1 MAMIKFK
8 APSLPIPT
16 TEYSQDQ
23 QQQLSNALRIYF
35 NQLDSNTPIQA
46 DYFVAQET
54 NGGSGYFKGRG
65 EQLVNPYGAWESLV
79 TQTATANTATAV
91 ALEVVD
97 YENSTSI
104 TSSSRMT
111 VAYPGIY
118 NLQWSA
124 QILNSDS
131 VARSLSVWLRKNGDA
146 AGVAGSTRNTLVQ
159 AGQANGAWNYY
170 IQLSAA
176 DYIEIYWST
185 NNALVTLQ
193 TYAAQ
198 TTPTRPTTASVI
210 ATLSFVSA
218 IP

>member
-1 MAMIKFK
+1 MGLIKFN

-16 TEYSQDQ
+16 TTYSQDQ
-23 QQQLSNALRIYF
+23 QQQRDNSLRLYF
-35 NQLDSNTPIQA
+35 NQIDFAYWDGTK
-46 DYFVAQET
+46 V
-54 NGGSGYFKGRG
+54 
-65 EQLVNPYGAWESLV
+65 VNPYGAWKSLV

-104 TSSSRMT
+104 ASSSRMT

-131 VARSLSVWLRKNGDA
+131 VARSLSVWLKKNGTD
-146 AGVAGSTRNTLVQ
+146 VVGSTRNTLVQ

-170 IQLSAA
+170 IQLAAA

-198 TTPTRPTTASVI
+198 TTPTRPTTPSVI

>member
-1 MAMIKFK
+1 MGLIKFV
-8 APSLPIPT
+8 APSLPLPT
-16 TEYSQDQ
+16 VDYDAGQ
-23 QQQLSNALRIYF
+23 QNQMNRSLRQYF
-35 NQLDSNTPIQA
+35 NQIDTA
-46 DYFVAQET
+46 YWDGTKV
-54 NGGSGYFKGRG
+54 
-65 EQLVNPYGAWESLV
+65 VNPYGAWKSLV

-104 TSSSRMT
+104 ASSSRMT

-131 VARSLSVWLRKNGDA
+131 VARSLSVWLRKNGTD
-146 AGVAGSTRNTLVQ
+146 VVGSTRNTSVQ
-159 AGQANGAWNYY
+159 IGQANGAWNYY
-170 IQLSAA
+170 IQLAAA

-198 TTPTRPTTASVI
+198 TTPTRPTTPSVI

>member
-1 MAMIKFK
+1 
-8 APSLPIPT
+8 
-16 TEYSQDQ
+16 
-23 QQQLSNALRIYF
+23 
-35 NQLDSNTPIQA
+35 
-46 DYFVAQET
+46 
-54 NGGSGYFKGRG
+54 
-65 EQLVNPYGAWESLV
+65 
-79 TQTATANTATAV
+79 
-91 ALEVVD
+91 LEVVD

-104 TSSSRMT
+104 ASSSRMT

-131 VARSLSVWLRKNGDA
+131 VVRSLSVWLRKNGTD
-146 AGVAGSTRNTLVQ
+146 VVGSTRNTSVQ

-170 IQLSAA
+170 IQLVAA

-198 TTPTRPTTASVI
+198 TTPTRPTTPSVI

>member
-1 MAMIKFK
+1 MGLIKFN

-16 TEYSQDQ
+16 TTYSQDQ
-23 QQQLSNALRIYF
+23 QQQRDGSLRLYF
-35 NQLDSNTPIQA
+35 NQIDFAYWDGTK
-46 DYFVAQET
+46 V
-54 NGGSGYFKGRG
+54 
-65 EQLVNPYGAWESLV
+65 VNPYGAWKSLV

-104 TSSSRMT
+104 ASSSRMT

-131 VARSLSVWLRKNGDA
+131 VARSLSVWLRKNGTD
-146 AGVAGSTRNTLVQ
+146 VAGSTRNTLVQ

-170 IQLSAA
+170 IQLAAA

-198 TTPTRPTTASVI
+198 TTPTRPTTPSVI

>member
-1 MAMIKFK
+1 MGMLKFV

-16 TEYSQDQ
+16 TTYSQDQ
-23 QQQLSNALRIYF
+23 QQQRDNALRLYF
-35 NQLDSNTPIQA
+35 NQLDSAYWDGTK
-46 DYFVAQET
+46 V
-54 NGGSGYFKGRG
+54 
-65 EQLVNPYGAWESLV
+65 VNPYGAWKSLV
-79 TQTATANTATAV
+79 TQTATADTATAV

-104 TSSSRMT
+104 ASSSRMT

-131 VARSLSVWLRKNGDA
+131 AARSLSVWLKKNGTD
-146 AGVAGSTRNTLVQ
+146 VVGSTRNTSVQ
-159 AGQANGAWNYY
+159 VGQANGAWNYY
-170 IQLSAA
+170 IQLAAA

-193 TYAAQ
+193 TYAVQ
-198 TTPTRPTTASVI
+198 TTPTRPTTPSIA

>member
-1 MAMIKFK
+1 MGLIKSV

-16 TEYSQDQ
+16 TTYTQDQ
-23 QQQLSNALRIYF
+23 QQQRDNALRLYF
-35 NQLDSNTPIQA
+35 NQIDTAYWDGTKVVS
-46 DYFVAQET
+46 
-54 NGGSGYFKGRG
+54 
-65 EQLVNPYGAWESLV
+65 PYGAWKSLV

-104 TSSSRMT
+104 ASSSRMT

-170 IQLSAA
+170 IQLAAA

-198 TTPTRPTTASVI
+198 TTPTRPTTPSVI

-218 IP
+218 LP

>member
-1 MAMIKFK
+1 MGLIKFN

-16 TEYSQDQ
+16 TTYSQDQ
-23 QQQLSNALRIYF
+23 QQQRDNSLRLYF
-35 NQLDSNTPIQA
+35 NQIDFAYWDGTK
-46 DYFVAQET
+46 V
-54 NGGSGYFKGRG
+54 
-65 EQLVNPYGAWESLV
+65 VNPYGAWKSLV

-97 YENSTSI
+97 YKNSTSI
-104 TSSSRMT
+104 ASSSRMT

-131 VARSLSVWLRKNGDA
+131 VARSLSVWLRKNGTD
-146 AGVAGSTRNTLVQ
+146 VVGSTRNTLVQ

-170 IQLSAA
+170 IQLAAA

>member
-1 MAMIKFK
+1 MGLIKFN

-16 TEYSQDQ
+16 TTYSQDQ
-23 QQQLSNALRIYF
+23 QQQRDNSLRLYF
-35 NQLDSNTPIQA
+35 NQIDFAYWDGTK
-46 DYFVAQET
+46 V
-54 NGGSGYFKGRG
+54 
-65 EQLVNPYGAWESLV
+65 VNPYGAWKSLV

-104 TSSSRMT
+104 ASSSRMT

-124 QILNSDS
+124 QILNSDIL
-131 VARSLSVWLRKNGDA
+131 ARSLSVWLKKNGTD
-146 AGVAGSTRNTLVQ
+146 VVGSTRNTSVQ
-159 AGQANGAWNYY
+159 IGQANGAWNYY
-170 IQLSAA
+170 IQLAAA

-198 TTPTRPTTASVI
+198 TTPTRPTTPSVI

>member
-1 MAMIKFK
+1 MGMLKFV

-16 TEYSQDQ
+16 TTYSQDQ
-23 QQQLSNALRIYF
+23 QQQRDNALRLYF
-35 NQLDSNTPIQA
+35 NQLDSAYWDGTK
-46 DYFVAQET
+46 V
-54 NGGSGYFKGRG
+54 
-65 EQLVNPYGAWESLV
+65 VNPYGAWKSLV
-79 TQTATANTATAV
+79 TQTATADTATAV

-104 TSSSRMT
+104 ASSSRMT

-131 VARSLSVWLRKNGDA
+131 VARSLSVWLKKNGTD
-146 AGVAGSTRNTLVQ
+146 VVGSTRNTSVQ
-159 AGQANGAWNYY
+159 AGQANGAWSYY
-170 IQLSAA
+170 IQLAAA

>member
-1 MAMIKFK
+1 MGLIKFV
-8 APSLPIPT
+8 APSLPLPAVD
-16 TEYSQDQ
+16 YDAGQ
-23 QQQLSNALRIYF
+23 QNQMNRSLRQYF
-35 NQLDSNTPIQA
+35 NQIDTA
-46 DYFVAQET
+46 YWDGTKV
-54 NGGSGYFKGRG
+54 
-65 EQLVNPYGAWESLV
+65 VNPYGAWKSLV

-104 TSSSRMT
+104 ASSSRMT

-131 VARSLSVWLRKNGDA
+131 VARSLSVWLRKNGDS

-159 AGQANGAWNYY
+159 AGQANGVWNYY
-170 IQLSAA
+170 IQLVAA

-198 TTPTRPTTASVI
+198 TTPTRPTTPSVI

>member
-1 MAMIKFK
+1 MGLIKFN

-16 TEYSQDQ
+16 TTYSQDQ
-23 QQQLSNALRIYF
+23 QQQRDNSLRLYF
-35 NQLDSNTPIQA
+35 NQIDFAYWDGIK
-46 DYFVAQET
+46 V
-54 NGGSGYFKGRG
+54 
-65 EQLVNPYGAWESLV
+65 VNPYGAWKSLV

-91 ALEVVD
+91 ALEVLD

-104 TSSSRMT
+104 ASSSRMT

-131 VARSLSVWLRKNGDA
+131 VARSLSVWLKMNGTD
-146 AGVAGSTRNTLVQ
+146 VVGSTRNTLVQ
-159 AGQANGAWNYY
+159 AGQANGAWSYY
-170 IQLSAA
+170 IQLAAA

-198 TTPTRPTTASVI
+198 TTPTRPTTPSVI

>member
-1 MAMIKFK
+1 MAMILFR
-8 APSLPIPT
+8 APALPLP
-16 TEYSQDQ
+16 ENRYNQVQ
-23 QQQLSNALRIYF
+23 QNQYMRALALYF
-35 NQLDSNTPIQA
+35 QRLDSTTPLQA
-46 DYFVAQET
+46 DYFLAQQG
-54 NGGSGYFKGRG
+54 NGTTGYFKGRG
-65 EQLVNPYGAWESLV
+65 DQLINPYGAWKSLV

-104 TSSSRMT
+104 ASSSRMT
-111 VAYPGIY
+111 VTYPGLY

-131 VARSLSVWLRKNGDA
+131 VARSLSVWLKKNNAD
-146 AGVAGSTRNTLVQ
+146 VAGSTRNTLVQ
-159 AGQANGAWNYY
+159 VGQANGAWNYY
-170 IQLSAA
+170 IQLAEN
-176 DYIEIYWST
+176 DYVELYWST

-218 IP
+218 VP

>member
-1 MAMIKFK
+1 MGLIKSV

-16 TEYSQDQ
+16 TTYSQDQ
-23 QQQLSNALRIYF
+23 QQQRDNSLRLYF
-35 NQLDSNTPIQA
+35 NQIDTA
-46 DYFVAQET
+46 YWD
-54 NGGSGYFKGRG
+54 GSKV
-65 EQLVNPYGAWESLV
+65 VNPYGAWKSLV

-104 TSSSRMT
+104 ASSSRMT
-111 VAYPGIY
+111 VSYPGIY

-131 VARSLSVWLRKNGDA
+131 VARSLSVWLKKNNAD
-146 AGVAGSTRNTLVQ
+146 VAGSTRNTLVQ
-159 AGQANGAWNYY
+159 VGQANSAWNYY
-170 IQLSAA
+170 IQLAEN
-176 DYIEIYWST
+176 DYVELYWST

-218 IP
+218 VP

>member
-1 MAMIKFK
+1 
-8 APSLPIPT
+8 
-16 TEYSQDQ
+16 
-23 QQQLSNALRIYF
+23 
-35 NQLDSNTPIQA
+35 
-46 DYFVAQET
+46 
-54 NGGSGYFKGRG
+54 
-65 EQLVNPYGAWESLV
+65 
-79 TQTATANTATAV
+79 
-91 ALEVVD
+91 
-97 YENSTSI
+97 
-104 TSSSRMT
+104 MT
-111 VAYPGIY
+111 VSYPGIY

>member
-1 MAMIKFK
+1 
-8 APSLPIPT
+8 
-16 TEYSQDQ
+16 
-23 QQQLSNALRIYF
+23 
-35 NQLDSNTPIQA
+35 
-46 DYFVAQET
+46 
-54 NGGSGYFKGRG
+54 
-65 EQLVNPYGAWESLV
+65 
-79 TQTATANTATAV
+79 
-91 ALEVVD
+91 
-97 YENSTSI
+97 
-104 TSSSRMT
+104 MT

-131 VARSLSVWLRKNGDA
+131 VARSLSVWLKKNNAD
-146 AGVAGSTRNTLVQ
+146 VVGSTRNTLVQ
-159 AGQANGAWNYY
+159 VGQANGAWNYY
-170 IQLSAA
+170 IQLAEN
-176 DYIEIYWST
+176 DYVELYWST

>member
-1 MAMIKFK
+1 MGLIKFV
-8 APSLPIPT
+8 APSLPLPT
-16 TEYSQDQ
+16 VDYDAGQ
-23 QQQLSNALRIYF
+23 QNQLNRSLRQYF
-35 NQLDSNTPIQA
+35 NQIDTA
-46 DYFVAQET
+46 YWDGTKV
-54 NGGSGYFKGRG
+54 
-65 EQLVNPYGAWESLV
+65 VNPYGAWKSLV

-104 TSSSRMT
+104 ASSSRMT

-131 VARSLSVWLRKNGDA
+131 VARSLSVWLRKNGTD
-146 AGVAGSTRNTLVQ
+146 VVGSTRNTLVQ
-159 AGQANGAWNYY
+159 VGQANGAWSYY
-170 IQLSAA
+170 IQLAAA

-198 TTPTRPTTASVI
+198 TTPTRPTTPSVI

>member
-1 MAMIKFK
+1 MGLIKFN

-16 TEYSQDQ
+16 TTYSQDQ
-23 QQQLSNALRIYF
+23 QQQRDNSLRLYF
-35 NQLDSNTPIQA
+35 NQIDFAYWDGTK
-46 DYFVAQET
+46 V
-54 NGGSGYFKGRG
+54 
-65 EQLVNPYGAWESLV
+65 VNPYGAWKSLV

-104 TSSSRMT
+104 ASSSRMT

-131 VARSLSVWLRKNGDA
+131 VARSLSVWLKKNGAD
-146 AGVAGSTRNTLVQ
+146 VVGSTRNTLVQ
-159 AGQANGAWNYY
+159 VGQANGAWSYY
-170 IQLSAA
+170 IQLAAA

>member
-1 MAMIKFK
+1 MGLIKFN

-16 TEYSQDQ
+16 TTYSQDQ
-23 QQQLSNALRIYF
+23 QQQRDNSLRLYF
-35 NQLDSNTPIQA
+35 NQIDFAYWDGIK
-46 DYFVAQET
+46 V
-54 NGGSGYFKGRG
+54 
-65 EQLVNPYGAWESLV
+65 VNSYGAWKSLV

-104 TSSSRMT
+104 ASSSRMT

-124 QILNSDS
+124 QILNSDIL
-131 VARSLSVWLRKNGDA
+131 ARSLSVWLKKNGTD
-146 AGVAGSTRNTLVQ
+146 VIGSTRNTLVQ
-159 AGQANGAWNYY
+159 AGQANGAWSYY

-198 TTPTRPTTASVI
+198 TTPTRPTTPSVI

>member
-1 MAMIKFK
+1 MGMLKFV

-16 TEYSQDQ
+16 TTYSQDQ
-23 QQQLSNALRIYF
+23 QQQRDNALRLYF
-35 NQLDSNTPIQA
+35 NQLDSAYWDGTK
-46 DYFVAQET
+46 V
-54 NGGSGYFKGRG
+54 
-65 EQLVNPYGAWESLV
+65 VNPYGAWESLV
-79 TQTATANTATAV
+79 PQTATANTATAV

-104 TSSSRMT
+104 ASSSRMT

-124 QILNSDS
+124 QILNSDF

-146 AGVAGSTRNTLVQ
+146 DGVAGSTRNTLVQ
-159 AGQANGAWNYY
+159 VGQANGAWNYY
-170 IQLSAA
+170 IQLAAA

-198 TTPTRPTTASVI
+198 TTPTRPTTPSVI

>member
-1 MAMIKFK
+1 MGLIKSV

-16 TEYSQDQ
+16 TTYSQDQ
-23 QQQLSNALRIYF
+23 QQQRDNALRLYF
-35 NQLDSNTPIQA
+35 NQIDTA
-46 DYFVAQET
+46 YWDGTKV
-54 NGGSGYFKGRG
+54 
-65 EQLVNPYGAWESLV
+65 VNSYGAWKSLV

-104 TSSSRMT
+104 ASSSRMT

-131 VARSLSVWLRKNGDA
+131 VARSLSVWLKKNNAD
-146 AGVAGSTRNTLVQ
+146 VAGSTRNTLVQ

-170 IQLSAA
+170 IQLATA

-218 IP
+218 LP

>member
-1 MAMIKFK
+1 MGLIKFK

-16 TEYSQDQ
+16 TTYSQDQ
-23 QQQLSNALRIYF
+23 QQQRDNSLRLYF
-35 NQLDSNTPIQA
+35 NQIDFAYWDGTK
-46 DYFVAQET
+46 V
-54 NGGSGYFKGRG
+54 
-65 EQLVNPYGAWESLV
+65 VNPYGAWKSLV

-104 TSSSRMT
+104 ASSSRMT

-124 QILNSDS
+124 QILNSDIL
-131 VARSLSVWLRKNGDA
+131 ARSLSVWLKKNGTD
-146 AGVAGSTRNTLVQ
+146 VVGSTRNTSVQ
-159 AGQANGAWNYY
+159 IGQANGAWNYY
-170 IQLSAA
+170 IQLAAA

-198 TTPTRPTTASVI
+198 TTPTRPTTPSVI